1 MTILLLVRHGS
12 TDALGKRIS
21 GRAPGVPLNA
31 AGKVEVD
38 RLAAR
43 LGRTEIAA
51 VYSSPIERCVETAHA
66 LATPHGLGVT
76 LRENLT
82 EIDFGAWTGKELG
95 ELQVDPA
102 FRDFNVARSRT
113 RPPGGE
119 HASEVQARMVEELE
133 RVRRDHPD
141 AFVAV
146 VSHGDPLK
154 AAIGYYLGVPIDL
167 LNRLEIS
174 PGSLSAL
181 RLMTDSVAL
190 LTFNDTGDATRS
202 F

>member
-1 MTILLLVRHGS
+1 VTVLLLVRHGS
-12 TDALGKRIS
+12 TDALGKRIA
-21 GRAPGVPLNA
+21 GRASGVQLNA
-31 AGKVEVD
+31 LGKIEVD

-43 LGRTEIAA
+43 LGRTRIAA

-66 LATPHGLGVT
+66 VATPHALGVT

-82 EIDFGAWTGKELG
+82 EIDFGAWTGKELT
-95 ELQVDPA
+95 ELQADPA

-119 HASEVQARMVEELE
+119 HASEIQSRMVEELE
-133 RVRRDHPD
+133 RIRRDHAD
-141 AFVAV
+141 EIVAV

-154 AAIGYYLGVPIDL
+154 TALGYYLGIPIDL
-167 LNRLEIS
+167 LSRLEIS
-174 PGSLSAL
+174 PASLSAL
-181 RLMTDSVAL
+181 RLTVEGVAL
-190 LTFNDTGDATRS
+190 LSFNDTGDATRS

>member
-1 MTILLLVRHGS
+1 VTVLLLVRHGS

-31 AGKVEVD
+31 NGRLEVD

-43 LGRTEIAA
+43 LARAPIAA

-66 LATPHGLGVT
+66 IAKSHALGVM

-82 EIDFGAWTGKELG
+82 EVDFGAWTNRELA
-95 ELQVDPA
+95 ELDALPA
-102 FRDFNVARSRT
+102 FHEFKAARSRT

-119 HASEVQARMVEELE
+119 HALEVQARMVEELE
-133 RVRRDHPD
+133 RIQKDHAD
-141 AFVAV
+141 AAVAV

-154 AAIGYYLGVPIDL
+154 TALGYYLGIPIDL
-167 LNRLEIS
+167 LHRLELG
-174 PGSLSAL
+174 PASLSVL
-181 RLMTDSVAL
+181 RLTGEHATL
-190 LTFNDTGDATRS
+190 LAFNDLGADAHP